1 MNDNQNTIPF
11 DFTHFADN
19 SARTLC
25 DLPLRAHAIAAEELA
40 EEYRVRGFG
49 QEAYLMGMIASQL
62 RWREQVEAGARESIE
77 RRTYVGP
84 S

>member
-19 SARTLC
+19 FARTLC

-40 EEYRVRGFG
+40 EEYRVRGYA
-49 QEAYLMGMIASQL
+49 QESYLMGTIASQL
-62 RWREQVEAGARESIE
+62 RQRERVAAAQRESIE
-77 RRTYVGP
+77 RRTHVAP